1 MTMKTTILLLVTL
14 FTFLLGSS
22 FTAPPIP
29 SFVGTYGVSKSDPS
43 HIQLTIHADHTFL
56 YQDFSVP
63 TNKIRVEGQWSERRG
78 KIVLTA
84 SAKVSTF
91 HAIWS
96 FDEKGQIAKSRRGL
110 SFYRLQRI
118 AE

>member
-1 MTMKTTILLLVTL
+1 MKTMTLLLVSL

-22 FTAPPIP
+22 FTAPPTP
-29 SFVGTYGVSKSDPS
+29 SFVGTYGVSTSDPS

-56 YQDFSVP
+56 YQDFSIP
-63 TNKIRVEGQWSERRG
+63 TNKIRVEGQWSERGG
-78 KIVLTA
+78 KIVLA
-84 SAKVSTF
+84 SSAKASTY
-91 HAIWS
+91 HSVWS
-96 FDEKGQIAKSRRGL
+96 FDEKGQIAKSRKGL